1 MKKNEIKKAVAR
13 ETAKAL
19 PKAIKSEAEYRA
31 RQMVDRALA
40 PPIDSMKMPEE
51 ATERDAGV
59 APTNRV
65 FAPDDP
71 KLCGY

>member
-1 MKKNEIKKAVAR
+1 MKKNDIKKAVSKA
-13 ETAKAL
+13 TAKEL
-19 PKAIKSEAEYRA
+19 PRAIKDEARYRA
-31 RQMVDRALA
+31 NEMVRKALA